1 MVCKLKTNNNC
12 TIDIKDNEI
21 AKLKNRV
28 VSNKDTLKKYD
39 DNFVSIDDL
48 RDTDINILKILLGNN
63 DENSISTFS
72 FSGLKIKLNLH
83 QEILSRSL
91 RRLKELKLIEKTE
104 SGYISTPT
112 SKILFPK
119 LGNTSQITKSKTT
132 QIIQINIP
140 FKISDQFVRDLIGK
154 WDGNLRWIGI
164 IQNIVGYK
172 LKWKDIENFI
182 EITMNISDN
191 DIVIEINDDNPLNI
205 IKAFKHSTKILDWIS
220 SMVMKNNLLMYSID
234 NTNFNNIY
242 N

>member
-12 TIDIKDNEI
+12 TIDIKDEEI
-21 AKLKNRV
+21 ANLKNRV

-63 DENSISTFS
+63 DKNSISTFS

-104 SGYISTPT
+104 SGYMSTPT

-119 LGNTSQITKSKTT
+119 LGNTSQIKKRKTT

-140 FKISDQFVRDLIGK
+140 FKISDQLVRDLIGK
-154 WDGNLRWIGI
+154 WHGNLRWLGI

-182 EITMNISDN
+182 EITMNISDH
-191 DIVIEINDDNPLNI
+191 DIVIEINDDNPSNI
-205 IKAFKHSTKILDWIS
+205 IKLLNTLQKFWIGLA
-220 SMVMKNNLLMYSID
+220 VW
-234 NTNFNNIY
+234 
-242 N
+242 

>member
-12 TIDIKDNEI
+12 TTDIKDKEI
-21 AKLKNRV
+21 TNLKNRI

-48 RDTDINILKILLGNN
+48 RDTDIDILKVLLDNN
-63 DENSISTFS
+63 DENSISSFS

-91 RRLKELKLIEKTE
+91 RRLKELNLIEKTE
-104 SGYISTPT
+104 SGYISTPS

-119 LGNTSQITKSKTT
+119 LGNTSQIKKRKTT

-140 FKISDQFVRDLIGK
+140 FKISDQLVKDLIGK
-154 WDGNLRWIGI
+154 WHGNLRWIGI
-164 IQNIVGYK
+164 VQNIVSYK

-191 DIVIEINDDNPLNI
+191 DIVIEINDDNPSNI

-220 SMVMKNNLLMYSID
+220 NIVMKNNLLMYSID
-234 NTNFNNIY
+234 NTNFNSIY

>member
-1 MVCKLKTNNNC
+1 MVCKLQINNNC
-12 TIDIKDNEI
+12 TKDIKDEEI
-21 AKLKNRV
+21 ANLKNRV

-48 RDTDINILKILLGNN
+48 RDPDINILKVLLDNK

-91 RRLKELKLIEKTE
+91 RRLKELKLIKKTE
-104 SGYISTPT
+104 SGYILTPS
-112 SKILFPK
+112 SKLLFPK
-119 LGNTSQITKSKTT
+119 LGNTSQMKKRKTT
-132 QIIQINIP
+132 QIIQIHIP
-140 FKISDQFVRDLIGK
+140 FKISDQLVKDLIGK
-154 WDGNLRWIGI
+154 WHGNLRWIGI
-164 IQNIVGYK
+164 IQNIIGYK

-191 DIVIEINDDNPLNI
+191 DIVIEINDDSPSNI
-205 IKAFKHSTKILDWIS
+205 IKAFKHSTKILDWVS
-220 SMVMKNNLLMYSID
+220 SMAMENNLLMYSID
-234 NTNFNNIY
+234 NTNFNSIY